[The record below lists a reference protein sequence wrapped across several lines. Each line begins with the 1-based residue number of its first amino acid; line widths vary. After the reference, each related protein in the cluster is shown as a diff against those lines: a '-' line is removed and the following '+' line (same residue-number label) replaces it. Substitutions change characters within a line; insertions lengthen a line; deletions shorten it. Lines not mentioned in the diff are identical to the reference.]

1 MKAKDIM
8 KTGVVT
14 IRDNGSVD
22 EAVKLMLDTHISA
35 LPVVDSDD
43 ALVGLISEGD
53 LIRRLRDAGEE
64 RRSWWLE
71 LFSGAGD
78 ARDYVKARSHRV
90 GDVMTRN
97 LVTVEE
103 DTSVSEIARTLET
116 RRIKRVPVLRDGEIV
131 GIVSRADLV
140 RALAQSTE
148 GQLPSPTPDDEPLR
162 KAVEAAIAEVPGASV
177 NLINL
182 FVEDGHVSVWGIA
195 DSDFVENAIRVA
207 AENVGG
213 VRSVNIQ
220 MGRLPA
226 WAYGI

>member
-8 KTGVVT
+8 KTSVVS
-14 IRDNGSVD
+14 IRDDRTV
-22 EAVKLMLDTHISA
+22 EQAVTLMLENHISA
-35 LPVVDSDD
+35 LPVLDSDNR
-43 ALVGLISEGD
+43 LVGLISEGD
-53 LIRRLRDAGEE
+53 LIRRLRDGGAE

-71 LFSGAGD
+71 MFSGEGD
-78 ARDYVKARSHRV
+78 ARDYVKTRSHRV
-90 GDVMTRN
+90 ADVMTRD
-97 LVTVEE
+97 LVTVDEG
-103 DTSVSEIARTLET
+103 TPLSEIARTLET
-116 RRIKRVPVLRDGEIV
+116 RRIKRVPVLRDEKIV

-148 GQLPSPTPDDEPLR
+148 EKLPSPTLADEPLR
-162 KAVEAAIAEVPGASV
+162 KAVEAAIAEVPGAPV

-182 FVEDGHVSVWGIA
+182 FVENGNVAIWGIA

-207 AENVGG
+207 AENVDG
-213 VRSVNIQ
+213 VRSVEVH